1 MRVFSASVLFLA
13 IASPAWAGGTL
24 RAVDI
29 KTLPGAGDVKIVD
42 HFDSLGTVSNVV
54 LAAGFN
60 SNRIHPYTINSNS
73 FLIDGVPVETCD
85 GPRQLALVP
94 KVGPGPIEEVSV
106 LTGCSRSNEVAEYRS
121 SLGGGVNVISK
132 VGSGGNDLADI
143 AVTDDGRYAFG
154 ANLASNNISVF
165 RRDRESLTWSLGGA
179 YTAPPGP
186 SLVDVNRNGIVA
198 VASTNPS
205 YVGTYRF
212 DRPTW
217 SLAPIAGAVLAQRPT
232 AMAFGDEVGG
242 ASSSSQLLYVGLRST
257 QAGIEDQIA
266 TYRVDATGNFNL
278 LGSTAAGLFLTG
290 FHVTYDRLFAATVSA
305 GAKDEV
311 RVYKRLGTQLTLDV
325 SYEFSGDPNFK
336 QIAVAPSWGRR
347 TTFAVTGFQ
356 AGWLR
361 SFEYTRDD
369 DPSCVSSASKL
380 CLNTNRF
387 ELSTEYRVE
396 SQGLSGFGVGGPI
409 TQDTGHFWFFSP
421 NNIEV
426 VNKVLD
432 GRAFNNS
439 YWFFYG
445 ALSDVKYQITLRDV
459 WSGRIRRYE
468 NPQGRLASL
477 ADTSAFPGAVIPF
490 GAQPAEATPPAEPI
504 RAGPRGLTRLSS
516 AVPFF
521 IRVDWRVPSQGTSGR
536 AQGVVLTSD
545 TAYFWFFSANN
556 VELVVKVVDGRP
568 FNGYWWVF
576 YGALSDVEYTITITD
591 QATGQQKVYFNPS
604 GTMASVADTAAF
616 TP

>member
-1 MRVFSASVLFLA
+1 MRAFAASILFFA
-13 IASPAWAGGTL
+13 AAGPAAAAGSL
-24 RAVDI
+24 RAVDM
-29 KTLPGAGDVKIVD
+29 KPLPGAGDVKIVD
-42 HFDSLGTVSNVV
+42 LFDSLGTVRNVV

-73 FLIDGVPVETCD
+73 FLIDGVPVDTCD

-106 LTGCSRSNEVAEYRS
+106 LTGCSRSNEVAEYGS
-121 SLGGGVNVISK
+121 GLGGGVNFISK

-165 RRDRESLTWSLGGA
+165 RRDRESHTWSFGGA

-198 VASTNPS
+198 VGSTNPS

-242 ASSSSQLLYVGLRST
+242 ASPDSQLLYVGLRST

-325 SYEFSGDPNFK
+325 SYEFPGDPSFK

-369 DPSCVSSASKL
+369 DPICTSSATRL
-380 CLNTNRF
+380 CQNGNRF
-387 ELSTEYRVE
+387 EVSAEYRVP
-396 SQGLSGFGVGGPI
+396 SQGLSGYGVGGPI
-409 TQDTGHFWFFSP
+409 TPDTGHFYFFTP
-421 NNIEV
+421 NNIELV
-426 VNKVLD
+426 AKSLN
-432 GRAFNNS
+432 GSAFNNS

-445 ALSDVKYQITLRDV
+445 ALSDVEYGITLRDV

-468 NPQGRLASL
+468 NAPGTLASVG
-477 ADTSAFPGAVIPF
+477 DTSAFPAWSGGWTMSAPGVD
-490 GAQPAEATPPAEPI
+490 AESARRELA
-504 RAGPRGLTRLSS
+504 RLSS

-545 TAYFWFFSANN
+545 TAYFWFFSPNN
-556 VELVVKVVDGRP
+556 VEVVVKVVDGRA
-568 FNGYWWVF
+568 FNGHWWVF

-591 QATGQQKVYFNPS
+591 QANGAQKVYFNPA

-616 TP
+616 RP